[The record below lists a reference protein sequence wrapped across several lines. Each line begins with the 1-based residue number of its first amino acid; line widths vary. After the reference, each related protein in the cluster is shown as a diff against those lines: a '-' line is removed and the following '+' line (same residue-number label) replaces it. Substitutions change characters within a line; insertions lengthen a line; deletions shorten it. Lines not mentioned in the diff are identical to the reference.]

1 MIKYRKFISA
11 KIQMGRFLNALSLQ
25 VLAMTVAKK
34 TNVKLIKKVSTFL
47 KNLTG
52 SETMDMPAHTK
63 FCSSCQDQPSIVF
76 PGGGVFFWWQVCHSY
91 VQTNHGIAFWL
102 TRIAFF
108 FVGWSS
114 ESTARN
120 TQPRQLCIKG
130 SVSWSGD
137 RCISRLQSGHGLRS

>member
-1 MIKYRKFISA
+1 
-11 KIQMGRFLNALSLQ
+11 MGRFLNALSLQ

-102 TRIAFF
+102 TKIAFF
-108 FVGWSS
+108 ALRGASAGAVIAVLAGCKVDMDYALDVA
-114 ESTARN
+114 E
-120 TQPRQLCIKG
+120 
-130 SVSWSGD
+130 
-137 RCISRLQSGHGLRS
+137 RC